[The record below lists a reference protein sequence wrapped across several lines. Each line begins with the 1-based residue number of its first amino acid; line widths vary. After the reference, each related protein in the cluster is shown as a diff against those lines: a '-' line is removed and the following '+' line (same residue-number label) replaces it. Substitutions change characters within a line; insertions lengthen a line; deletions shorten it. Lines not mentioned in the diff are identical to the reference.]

1 MFVFII
7 IRCYNISIVRKR
19 KRELKMKSLKDLYDL
34 YLNDALYKYEDFN
47 NNVKKIKTHYEKDFF
62 EIKLINFDNKF
73 VDFYVDVDNLDRLVV
88 TTDIYNY
95 KIQSILENNKYYSAR
110 GYVSNI
116 SIYSFIECFKYSDIK
131 TAFKNIETF
140 K

>member
-1 MFVFII
+1 
-7 IRCYNISIVRKR
+7 
-19 KRELKMKSLKDLYDL
+19 MKSLKNLYDL

-47 NNVKKIKTHYEKDFF
+47 NNINKIETHCEKDFF

-73 VDFYVDVDNLDRLVV
+73 IEFYVDVDNLRKLVV
-88 TTDIYNY
+88 TTNIYNY
-95 KIQSILENNKYYSAR
+95 TMQSILENNIYYSGH
-110 GYVSNI
+110 GYI
-116 SIYSFIECFKYSDIK
+116 AFLSIYMFIERFKYSDIK

>member
-1 MFVFII
+1 
-7 IRCYNISIVRKR
+7 
-19 KRELKMKSLKDLYDL
+19 MKSLKNLYDL

-47 NNVKKIKTHYEKDFF
+47 NNINKIETHCEKDFF

-73 VDFYVDVDNLDRLVV
+73 IEFYVDVDDLDKLIV

-95 KIQSILENNKYYSAR
+95 KMQSILENNKYYSAR
-110 GYVSNI
+110 GYISNI
-116 SIYSFIECFKYSDIK
+116 SIYSFIERFKYSDIK

>member
-1 MFVFII
+1 
-7 IRCYNISIVRKR
+7 
-19 KRELKMKSLKDLYDL
+19 MKNLKDLYDF
-34 YLNDALYKYEDFN
+34 YLNDALYNYEDFN
-47 NNVKKIKTHYEKDFF
+47 NNIKKIETHCEKRFF

-73 VDFYVDVDNLDRLVV
+73 IEFYIDVDNLRKLIV

-95 KIQSILENNKYYSAR
+95 KMQSILENNKYYSAR
-110 GYVSNI
+110 GYISNI
-116 SIYSFIECFKYSDIK
+116 SIYSFIERFKYNDIK

>member
-1 MFVFII
+1 
-7 IRCYNISIVRKR
+7 
-19 KRELKMKSLKDLYDL
+19 MKSLKDLYDF

-47 NNVKKIKTHYEKDFF
+47 NNIKKIKTYCEKDFF
-62 EIKLINFDNKF
+62 EIKLIDFDNKF
-73 VDFYVDVDNLDRLVV
+73 IDFYVDVDDLDKLVI
-88 TTDIYNY
+88 TTNIYNDTM
-95 KIQSILENNKYYSAR
+95 QSILKNNKYYSGR
-110 GYVSNI
+110 GYIANI